1 MTNSIT
7 KRYPECRAGAEA
19 QRFNIVEISKKGKG
33 EMKKF
38 VCGIFI
44 VAVLLNGCA
53 SPEEKP
59 GEGGVSFGGGYKDA
73 FLGKTNTG
81 SGASYQTGYVLGY
94 TIALPVNLVRSSC
107 AVAFCTTGA
116 AIVFPFGVL
125 FAPRHGWHSTCEA
138 LASGTDWGY
147 YYLSGYQSL
156 GLYDNLEEPDDT
168 ESDHGLLYFTVK
180 LATLG
185 LYGYI
190 DAAATRGSPTAKIA
204 QTVLNTPGSQT
215 PVTSSTSN
223 FESTSP
229 ESISSSISDVT
240 PNVYGPGIGQDQY
253 GRPVQYEVPNWPKNE
268 PTSTLQVTPNVY
280 GPGMGQDQYGRPV
293 KTKSAF

>member
-1 MTNSIT
+1 
-7 KRYPECRAGAEA
+7 
-19 QRFNIVEISKKGKG
+19 
-33 EMKKF
+33 MKKF
-38 VCGIFI
+38 VCGVF
-44 VAVLLNGCA
+44 VAGVMLGGCA

-94 TIALPVNLVRSSC
+94 TTVLPVNL
-107 AVAFCTTGA
+107 AVSTTSIALGA
-116 AIVFPFGVL
+116 ACSAVSLPVGIVMFPKYGWYLTCKSIAGGVEW
-125 FAPRHGWHSTCEA
+125 GCYA
-138 LASGTDWGY
+138 LN
-147 YYLSGYQSL
+147 GYQSL
-156 GLYDNLEEPDDT
+156 GWSDTFTEPPERGAEDR
-168 ESDHGLLYFTVK
+168 GLLYFTVK

-204 QTVLNTPGSQT
+204 QTVLDTPGSQT
-215 PVTSSTSN
+215 SVTSSTSN

-280 GPGMGQDQYGRPV
+280 GPGIGQDQYGRPV

>member
-1 MTNSIT
+1 
-7 KRYPECRAGAEA
+7 
-19 QRFNIVEISKKGKG
+19 
-33 EMKKF
+33 MKKF
-38 VCGIFI
+38 VCGVFI
-44 VAVLLNGCA
+44 AGVMIGGCA

-59 GEGGVSFGGGYKDA
+59 GEGGVSFWGGYKDA
-73 FLGKTNTG
+73 FGKTNTG
-81 SGASYQTGYVLGY
+81 SGASYHAGYAFGY
-94 TIALPVNLVRSSC
+94 TIALPVNLVCSSC

-125 FAPRHGWHSTCEA
+125 LAPRHGWHSTCEA
-138 LASGTDWGY
+138 LASGVDWGY

-168 ESDHGLLYFTVK
+168 ESDPGLLHFVVSGAARG
-180 LATLG
+180 AT
-185 LYGYI
+185 
-190 DAAATRGSPTAKIA
+190 AALDPT
-204 QTVLNTPGSQT
+204 TY
-215 PVTSSTSN
+215 
-223 FESTSP
+223 
-229 ESISSSISDVT
+229 SSSSAASSSSLSDVT

-280 GPGMGQDQYGRPV
+280 GPGIGQDQYGRPV